1 MPDSRA
7 GFFYR
12 LLTSD
17 YFSYFPMSKKS
28 KSGQDM
34 TYAGIPYGRDLIHSS
49 DFRIHASFQPSDN
62 QADAI
67 DQLVQGVKEGLKHQV
82 LLGVTGSGK
91 TFTMAK
97 AIEALQLPTL
107 VLAHNKTLAAQLYRE
122 FRTFFPENAVEYFV
136 SYYDYYQPEAYI
148 AATDTYI
155 EKDALI
161 NDEIDRLRHSA
172 TRSLFERQDCI
183 IVASVSC
190 IYGLGSP
197 EAYYGMLLFLEKGQQ
212 ISRDDILRR
221 LVEMQY
227 SREDYGLER
236 GFFRV
241 RGDIV
246 EVFPTYEDY
255 AVRIELFGDE
265 IDSIAQI
272 DPITGRTLKKHDRI
286 PVYPKTHY
294 VQPRQQLMV
303 AMNTIRAELEE
314 WRDKLEQQGK
324 TLEAARLHQRT
335 MFDIEMMKELG
346 YCRGIEN
353 YSRHLTGR
361 RRGEPPPTLLDYLPR
376 EWLLFVDESH
386 ATIPQ
391 VRGMYSG
398 DRSRKENLVKYG
410 FRLPSA
416 LDNRPL
422 NFEEFEKR
430 VKRVIYVSATP
441 GPYELAHSEGIVVEQ
456 LVRPTGLT
464 DPVIEV
470 RPVAGQVDD
479 LMEEIRSRAEQ
490 GERVL
495 VTTLT
500 KRMAEDLAEYYTE
513 LGMRV
518 RYLHS
523 EVDTLDRI
531 KILRSLRAGE
541 FDALIGINLLRE
553 GLDLPEVS
561 LVAILDADK
570 EGFLRST
577 TSMIQTMGRA
587 ARHIN
592 GKAILYA
599 DVMTG
604 SMKAAID
611 ETNRRRFVQQR
622 HNEEHGITP
631 QSIIKPLDPELVR
644 FFEGD
649 YYELPVI
656 EEEAA
661 AYNSAEELE
670 AEIERLEK
678 EMRDAAKEFEFEK
691 AAVLRDQAAKLKKTL
706 LEYMGPSAMSE

>member
-1 MPDSRA
+1 MTVLNAMARKPTTDKD
-7 GFFYR
+7 
-12 LLTSD
+12 LTYSNI
-17 YFSYFPMSKKS
+17 S
-28 KSGQDM
+28 
-34 TYAGIPYGRDLIHSS
+34 YGRALIHSS
-49 DFRIHASFQPSDN
+49 KFEISTPFRPCGN

-67 DQLVQGVKEGLKHQV
+67 DQLVRGVQDGEKHQV

-97 AIEALQLPTL
+97 VIEALQRPAL

-122 FRTFFPENAVEYFV
+122 FKTFFPNNAVEYFV

-172 TRSLFERQDCI
+172 TRSLFERRDCV

-197 EAYYGMLLFLEKGQQ
+197 EAYYGMLLFLEKGEHIQ
-212 ISRDDILRR
+212 RDEILRR

-227 SREDYGLER
+227 ARQDYGLER
-236 GFFRV
+236 GCFRA
-241 RGDIV
+241 RGDVV

-255 AVRIELFGDE
+255 AIRVDMFGNE
-265 IDSIAQI
+265 VESIAQI
-272 DPITGRTLKKHDRI
+272 DPITGRVLKKHERMPI
-286 PVYPKTHY
+286 YPKSHY
-294 VQPRQQLMV
+294 VQPRDQLLL
-303 AMNTIRAELEE
+303 AIDSIREELEE
-314 WRDKLEQQGK
+314 RRTALEKEDKL
-324 TLEAARLHQRT
+324 LEARRLHQRT
-335 MFDIEMMKELG
+335 MFDLEMMKELG

-361 RRGEPPPTLLDYLPR
+361 QPGEPPPTLLDYIPR
-376 EWLLFVDESH
+376 EWVLFVDESH

-391 VRGMYSG
+391 VRGMYFG
-398 DRSRKENLVKYG
+398 DRSRKEVLVKYG

-422 NFEEFEKR
+422 NFAEFEGR
-430 VKRVIYVSATP
+430 LNQVIYVSATP
-441 GPYELAHSEGIVVEQ
+441 GPYELTKSAGVVVEQ
-456 LVRPTGLT
+456 IVRPTGLT
-464 DPVIEV
+464 DPRIEV
-470 RPVAGQVDD
+470 RPVAGQVDN
-479 LMEEIRSRAEQ
+479 LMEEIRKRAQ
-490 GERVL
+490 SNERVL

-513 LGMRV
+513 LGLRV

-523 EVDTLDRI
+523 EIETLDRI

-577 TSMIQTMGRA
+577 TSLVQTMGRA

-599 DVMTG
+599 DVITG
-604 SMKAAID
+604 SMKAAIE
-611 ETNRRRFVQQR
+611 ETNRRRTMQER
-622 HNEEHGITP
+622 YNEENNIIP
-631 QSIIKPLDPELVR
+631 QSIVKPLDPDLIR
-644 FFEGD
+644 IYEGD
-649 YYELPVI
+649 YYEVPAV
-656 EEEAA
+656 
-661 AYNSAEELE
+661 AEETRDYESIDELNLE
-670 AEIERLEK
+670 IQRLEK
-678 EMRDAAKEFEFEK
+678 EMRQAAREFEFEK
-691 AAVLRDQAAKLKKTL
+691 AAAFRDQVKKLKKT
-706 LEYMGPSAMSE
+706 AMDYFSQPELPL

>member
-1 MPDSRA
+1 
-7 GFFYR
+7 
-12 LLTSD
+12 
-17 YFSYFPMSKKS
+17 MSKKS
-28 KSGQDM
+28 DSENSL
-34 TYAGIPYGRDLIHSS
+34 TYSTVSYGRDLINSS
-49 DFRIHASFQPSDN
+49 DFRIRTPFEPRGN
-62 QADAI
+62 QASAI
-67 DQLVQGVKEGLKHQV
+67 EELVRAIKDGEKHQV

-97 AIEALQLPTL
+97 TIEAVQRPTL

-122 FRTFFPENAVEYFV
+122 FKTFFPENAVEYFV

-148 AATDTYI
+148 ASTDTYI
-155 EKDALI
+155 EKDALV

-172 TRSLFERQDCI
+172 TRSLFERRDCI

-212 ISRDDILRR
+212 IARDDILRR

-246 EVFPTYEDY
+246 EVFPSYEDY
-255 AVRIELFGDE
+255 AVRIDMFGDE
-265 IDSIAQI
+265 IESIMQI
-272 DPITGRTLKKHDRI
+272 DPITGRTLKKHERI
-286 PVYPKTHY
+286 PIYPKSHY
-294 VQPRQQLMV
+294 VQPQEQLSV
-303 AMNTIRAELEE
+303 AMSNIRAELEE
-314 WRDKLEQQGK
+314 WRTRLEEQNK

-335 MFDIEMMKELG
+335 MFDLEMMKELG

-361 RRGEPPPTLLDYLPR
+361 RPGEPPPTLLDYLPK

-391 VRGMYSG
+391 VRSMYYG

-422 NFEEFEKR
+422 NFNEFESR
-430 VKRVIYVSATP
+430 INQVIYVSATP
-441 GPYELAHSEGIVVEQ
+441 APYELQKSGGVVVEQ

-479 LMEEIRSRAEQ
+479 LMEEIRSRAERQ
-490 GERVL
+490 ERVL

-531 KILRSLRAGE
+531 KILRSLRAGD

-577 TSMIQTMGRA
+577 TSMIQTIGRA

-592 GKAILYA
+592 GRAILYA
-599 DVMTG
+599 DVVTG
-604 SMKAAID
+604 SMKVAME
-611 ETNRRRFVQQR
+611 ETSRRRQVQQQY
-622 HNEEHGITP
+622 NEEHGITP

-656 EEEAA
+656 EEETAR
-661 AYNSAEELE
+661 YNSTRELE
-670 AEIERLEK
+670 AEIERLER
-678 EMRDAAKEFEFEK
+678 EMREAAKEFEFEK
-691 AAVLRDQAAKLKKTL
+691 AAVLRDRLLKLKKTA
-706 LEYMGPSAMSE
+706 LEYLDASDADSPSE

>member
-1 MPDSRA
+1 MTRKPDA
-7 GFFYR
+7 DKD
-12 LLTSD
+12 LTYSD
-17 YFSYFPMSKKS
+17 VSYGK
-28 KSGQDM
+28 
-34 TYAGIPYGRDLIHSS
+34 ALIHSS
-49 DFRIHASFQPSDN
+49 KFQISTHFQPQGN
-62 QADAI
+62 QAAAI
-67 DQLVQGVKEGLKHQV
+67 ESLVRGVEEGEKHQV

-97 AIEALQLPTL
+97 TIEALQRPALI
-107 VLAHNKTLAAQLYRE
+107 LAHNKTLAAQLYRE
-122 FRTFFPENAVEYFV
+122 FKAFFPENAVEYFV

-172 TRSLFERQDCI
+172 TRSLFERRDCI

-197 EAYYGMLLFLEKGQQ
+197 EAYYGMLLFLEKGQH
-212 ISRDDILRR
+212 IRRDEILRR
-221 LVEMQY
+221 LVEMQF
-227 SREDYGLER
+227 SRQDYGLER
-236 GFFRV
+236 GFFRA
-241 RGDIV
+241 RGDVI

-255 AVRIELFGDE
+255 AVRIEMFGDE

-272 DPITGRTLKKHDRI
+272 DPITGRTLKKHDRMPI
-286 PVYPKTHY
+286 YPKSHY
-294 VQPRQQLMV
+294 VQPRNQLLN
-303 AMNTIRAELEE
+303 AIDGIKAELEE
-314 WRDKLEQQGK
+314 CRTRFEQENKL
-324 TLEAARLHQRT
+324 LEARRLHQRT
-335 MFDIEMMKELG
+335 MFDLEMMKELG

-361 RRGEPPPTLLDYLPR
+361 SPGDPPPTLLDYIPR

-391 VRGMYSG
+391 VRGMYFG
-398 DRSRKENLVKYG
+398 DRSRKEILVKYG

-422 NFEEFEKR
+422 SFAEFECR
-430 VKRVIYVSATP
+430 LNQAIYVSATP
-441 GPYELAHSEGIVVEQ
+441 GPYELTKAAGVVVEQ

-464 DPVIEV
+464 DPQIEV
-470 RPVAGQVDD
+470 RPVAGQVDN
-479 LMEEIRSRAEQ
+479 LMEEIRQRAEHN
-490 GERVL
+490 ERVL

-500 KRMAEDLAEYYTE
+500 KRMAEDLAGYYTE
-513 LGMRV
+513 LGLRV

-523 EVDTLDRI
+523 EIETLDRI
-531 KILRSLRAGE
+531 KVLRSLRAGE

-577 TSMIQTMGRA
+577 TSLIQTIGRA

-599 DVMTG
+599 DMITG
-604 SMKAAID
+604 SMQAAIG
-611 ETNRRRFVQQR
+611 ETNRRRVEQQR
-622 HNEEHGITP
+622 FNEENNIIP
-631 QSIIKPLDPELVR
+631 QSIIKPLDPDLVR
-644 FFEGD
+644 IYEGD
-649 YYELPVI
+649 YYEMPAI
-656 EEEAA
+656 AEEIKN
-661 AYNSAEELE
+661 YHSAEEVELE
-670 AEIERLEK
+670 IQRLEQ
-678 EMRDAAKEFEFEK
+678 EMRHAAKEFEFEK
-691 AAVLRDQAAKLKKTL
+691 AAALRDQARKLKKT
-706 LEYMGPSAMSE
+706 AMEFLAQSGLSDDPNN

>member
-1 MPDSRA
+1 MPRKPAPDKD
-7 GFFYR
+7 
-12 LLTSD
+12 LTYSD
-17 YFSYFPMSKKS
+17 IS
-28 KSGQDM
+28 
-34 TYAGIPYGRDLIHSS
+34 YGRALIHSS
-49 DFRIHASFQPSDN
+49 QFHINTPFEPRGN
-62 QADAI
+62 QAEAI
-67 DQLVQGVKEGLKHQV
+67 EQLVQGVRDGAKHQV

-97 AIEALQLPTL
+97 TIEALQRPAL

-122 FRTFFPENAVEYFV
+122 FKSFFPENAVEYFV

-172 TRSLFERQDCI
+172 TRSLFERRDCI

-197 EAYYGMLLFLEKGQQ
+197 EAYYGMLIFLEKGQK
-212 ISRDDILRR
+212 IRRDAILGR
-221 LVEMQY
+221 LVDMQY
-227 SREDYGLER
+227 SRQDYGLER
-236 GFFRV
+236 GSFRA
-241 RGDIV
+241 RGDVV
-246 EVFPTYEDY
+246 EVFPSYEDY
-255 AVRIELFGDE
+255 AIRIEMFGDE
-265 IDSIAQI
+265 IESIAQI
-272 DPITGRTLKKHDRI
+272 DPVTGRTLKKHDRLPI
-286 PVYPKTHY
+286 YPKSHY
-294 VQPRQQLMV
+294 VQPREQILS
-303 AMNTIRAELEE
+303 AMDSIREELEE
-314 WRDKLEQQGK
+314 WQGRLEQEDKL
-324 TLEAARLHQRT
+324 LEARRLHQRT
-335 MFDIEMMKELG
+335 MFDLEMMRELG

-361 RRGEPPPTLLDYLPR
+361 QPGEPPPTLIDYIPR
-376 EWLLFVDESH
+376 DWLLFVDESH

-391 VRGMYSG
+391 VRGMYFG
-398 DRSRKENLVKYG
+398 DRSRKEILVKYG

-422 NFEEFEKR
+422 NFAEFEDR
-430 VKRVIYVSATP
+430 LNQVIYVSATP
-441 GPYELAHSEGIVVEQ
+441 GPYELTRSAGVVVEQ

-464 DPVIEV
+464 DPQIEV
-470 RPVAGQVDD
+470 RPVSGQVDN
-479 LMEEIRSRAEQ
+479 LMEEIRRRAECN
-490 GERVL
+490 ERVL

-523 EVDTLDRI
+523 EVETLERI
-531 KILRSLRAGE
+531 KILRALRAGE

-577 TSMIQTMGRA
+577 TSLIQTIGRA
-587 ARHIN
+587 ARHVN

-599 DVMTG
+599 DVVTG
-604 SMKAAID
+604 SMQSAME
-611 ETNRRRFVQQR
+611 ETNRRRAAQQR
-622 HNEEHGITP
+622 YNEENGIIP
-631 QSIIKPLDPELVR
+631 QSIIKPLDPDLIR
-644 FFEGD
+644 IYEGD
-649 YYELPVI
+649 YYELPEVA
-656 EEEAA
+656 EEATH
-661 AYNSAEELE
+661 YNSAEELE
-670 AEIERLEK
+670 LEIKRLEK
-678 EMRDAAKEFEFEK
+678 EMREAAKVFEFEK
-691 AAVLRDQAAKLKKTL
+691 AAALRDQVKKLKNMA
-706 LEYMGPSAMSE
+706 LEFTAPNESTT